1 LLVCLLVN
9 LFVILKGKHIQEIQ
23 NQFAM
28 RPVEF
33 TAAEIVK
40 AGQELQAVGRNVTGF
55 AIRQKIGGGN
65 PSRLKQVWDEHLAS
79 QVEAKAEPVAE
90 LPGEVAEE
98 VGSISKELIDRLQ
111 AFAVEINDKAVK
123 ASERRVA
130 EVIRTTGEQ
139 REQAEREL
147 ADAAATVEELEGK
160 LDSAEQRAD
169 ELEGQLAE
177 LQGKHQEQAI
187 ELATLRE
194 RLTLIEAERNR
205 YEEEAKQMREERDT
219 ARIEAATK
227 AGEVKALQ
235 EQRQVPAGGEQDG
248 GEARGKK
255 KRPE

>member
-1 LLVCLLVN
+1 
-9 LFVILKGKHIQEIQ
+9 
-23 NQFAM
+23 M
-28 RPVEF
+28 RPVEYR
-33 TAAEIVK
+33 TEEIVR
-40 AGQELQAVGRNVTGF
+40 AGEELRAAGRNITGF
-55 AIRQKIGGGN
+55 ALRQKIGGGN

-79 QVEAKAEPVAE
+79 QVEVNAEPVAE
-90 LPGEVAEE
+90 LPVEVAEE
-98 VGSISKELIDRLQ
+98 VGTISKGLIERLQ
-111 AFAVEINDKAVK
+111 AFAIEVNDKAVK

-160 LDSAEQRAD
+160 LDSAEQRAV
-169 ELEGQLAE
+169 ELEGGLAE
-177 LQGKHQEQAI
+177 LQGKNQEQAI

-205 YEEEAKQMREERDT
+205 YEQEAKQMREDRDA

-235 EQRQVPAGGEQDG
+235 EQRQSAAGGEQDG
-248 GEARGKK
+248 GEAKGKK